1 MPEDKNRATAAAI
14 LPLVGGAKNLTSI
27 AHCMTRLRLGVQDRS
42 LVQDEALKALPA
54 VMGVVEDDTYQ
65 IVLGP
70 GTVARVT
77 PEFERLV
84 EQARTTAPPPEPKA
98 GAPGAGAPGAGAP
111 EAGAPDAGAPDA
123 GAPEALAQTAAPG
136 AATPPSA
143 PESTPE
149 AATSTGA
156 PTCTP
161 TGALTATTAEELAAQ
176 GAALKARQKSRNAT
190 PVKLFLR
197 RIANIFVPLIPALI
211 GCGIVAGI
219 NGLLANLGW
228 LPSVVPA
235 LAAIASGFMS
245 LIAVFVG
252 YQTAKEFGGTPI
264 LGGAVAAIIV
274 FPGIAH
280 VTAFGQKLAPGQG
293 GVLGALAAALLAVQV
308 EKCCRNGVFP
318 GRAKPRAWGKVPDAL
333 DVLLTPT
340 LTVLVTGLVTIF
352 GLMFVAGEVS
362 TAIGTF
368 ATWLLA
374 HGGAFAGFVLG
385 GLFLPLVMLGLHQAL
400 IPIHTTL
407 IEQQGYTVLLPIL
420 AMAGAGQVGAALA
433 VYLRLP
439 RNRSIRTTIKSAL
452 PAGFLGVG
460 EPLIYGVSLPLGR
473 PFITACIGGACGGG
487 FIGLFN
493 QLGDAVGSTAI
504 GPSGWA
510 LFPLVKGNQPVTTTL
525 VVYALGLA
533 VGYLTGFLATYFFG
547 FSKQLRADLNTDPED
562 PDAAATATAPHPP
575 QTTDPATT
583 GAPTPPTA
591 TPGTPNTPG
600 TPAGLGTR

>member
-1 MPEDKNRATAAAI
+1 MPEDKNRATAAAL
-14 LPLVGGAKNLTSI
+14 LPLVGGAENLTSI
-27 AHCMTRLRLGVQDRS
+27 AHCMTRLRLGIRDRS
-42 LVQDEALKALPA
+42 LVQDEALRALPA

-84 EQARTTAPPPEPKA
+84 EQARTTT
-98 GAPGAGAPGAGAP
+98 
-111 EAGAPDAGAPDA
+111 
-123 GAPEALAQTAAPG
+123 PEALAPPVSPRAPAPAPSPASAAPSASPS
-136 AATPPSA
+136 AASASA
-143 PESTPE
+143 PEVPSETP
-149 AATSTGA
+149 A
-156 PTCTP
+156 P
-161 TGALTATTAEELAAQ
+161 TTAEELAAQ
-176 GAALKARQKSRNAT
+176 GAALKARQKSRNST

-197 RIANIFVPLIPALI
+197 RIAQIFVPLIPALI
-211 GCGIVAGI
+211 GCGIIAGI
-219 NGLLANLGW
+219 NGLLTNLGW

-235 LAAIASGFMS
+235 LAALASGFLS

-252 YQTAKEFGGTPI
+252 YQTAREFGGTPI
-264 LGGAVAAIIV
+264 LGGAVAAVIV
-274 FPGIAH
+274 FPGVAH

-293 GVLGALAAALLAVQV
+293 GVLGALAAALLAVRV
-308 EKCCRNGVFP
+308 EKWCR
-318 GRAKPRAWGKVPDAL
+318 RHVPEAL
-333 DVLLTPT
+333 DVLITPT

-352 GLMFVAGEVS
+352 GLMFVAGEVA

-374 HGGAFAGFVLG
+374 HGGAFAGLVLG

-487 FIGLFN
+487 FVGFFN
-493 QLGDAVGSTAI
+493 QLGDTVGSTAI

-510 LFPLVKGNQPVTTTL
+510 LFPLVKGNQNLTTTL

-547 FSKQLRADLNTDPED
+547 FGKELRAELNADPG
-562 PDAAATATAPHPP
+562 TAAPH
-575 QTTDPATT
+575 
-583 GAPTPPTA
+583 GAPAGPTA
-591 TPGTPNTPG
+591 TGGPAAPS
-600 TPAGLGTR
+600 TPAGLGAR